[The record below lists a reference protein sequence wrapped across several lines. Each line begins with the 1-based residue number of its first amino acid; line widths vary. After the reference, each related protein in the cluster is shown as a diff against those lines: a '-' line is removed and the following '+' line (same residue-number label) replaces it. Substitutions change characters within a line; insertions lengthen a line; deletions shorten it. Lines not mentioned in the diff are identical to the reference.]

1 MVSRRTEKKTIS
13 KKEKV
18 YQELK
23 LEIISQRLK
32 GGQPITEDEVVKK
45 YLISRT
51 PVREIFRRLETE
63 GLLQNIPYKG
73 TYVTSITTKDIEDI
87 LDIRFALESFAAKL
101 AATKVTV
108 TDIKEFEE
116 LEAVFMKA
124 MKTRNSALSFE
135 TDTKLHDLILR
146 IAGNTRIHSIITNLL
161 TQIHRIRYISG
172 HLEGRMDTTTKEHL
186 DIIKAMKKRDALL
199 AEKAMRIHISNTKE
213 LLLKPSRS
221 EEQFLSLLTSNN
233 QV

>member
-1 MVSRRTEKKTIS
+1 MVSHRTKEKTIS

-32 GGQPITEDEVVKK
+32 GGQPITEDEVVRK
-45 YLISRT
+45 YFISRT
-51 PVREIFRRLETE
+51 PVREIFRKLEME

-73 TYVTSITTKDIEDI
+73 AYVTNITAKDIEDI

-101 AATKVTV
+101 AAARATDA
-108 TDIKEFEE
+108 DIKKFEE
-116 LEAVFMKA
+116 METQFVKA
-124 MKTRNSALSFE
+124 MKTRNSGLSFE

-146 IAGNTRIHSIITNLL
+146 IAGNKRIHSIITNLL

-172 HLEGRMDTTTKEHL
+172 HVEGRMDTTTKEHL
-186 DIIKAMKKRDALL
+186 EIIKAIKKRDAIL
-199 AEKAMRIHISNTKE
+199 AEEKMQMHISNTKE
-213 LLLKPSRS
+213 LLLKPSKS
-221 EEQFLSLLTSNN
+221 EEEFLSLLSSSNN
-233 QV
+233 T